1 VQHAENVVLNRSRA
15 VRNNTFL
22 QVEQLFDELLFG
34 IRGDLFNFTDGEAQ
48 DATVVLQAR
57 AIHVDCRAGG

>member
-48 DATVVLQAR
+48 DAIVVQQAR